1 MAIPLVEHGGR
12 MKALTDNR
20 WLLLLIRIVLG
31 GLLITSSLSKFH
43 DEIAFREALLAYG
56 MLPESLGSLYAA
68 VLPWV
73 ELLIGC
79 CLVLGVLSLFASA
92 LSLPLVLS
100 FTIANVYA
108 MVHPLGAAAD
118 CSCLGSLVRLS
129 HPASLAIYL
138 GMILAAGLLI
148 AGRRRAGA
156 FSLGS
161 ILDSIKFGIDSRIRI
176 ALKLSS
182 LAILIVAI
190 LAVTPV
196 QSVLADEGVDDA
208 LKQGVPVVLF
218 LYEQDADLRQ
228 EAATLA
234 HIEVSYSQVYVV
246 RLRYGEARSE
256 AKQFGLESLPTL
268 FIITSKSKSGSYVVT
283 ATFEGSLDERE
294 VTMLLDDILGR

>member
-43 DEIAFREALLAYG
+43 DQIAFREALLAYG

-73 ELLIGC
+73 ELFIGC
-79 CLVLGVLSLFASA
+79 CLVLGVFSLFASA

-108 MVHPLGAAAD
+108 MVHPLGPAAD

-129 HPASLAIYL
+129 HPASLAIDL

-156 FSLGS
+156 FSLS
-161 ILDSIKFGIDSRIRI
+161 SVLDSIGFGIDGRMRV
-176 ALKLSS
+176 ALKLSL
-182 LAILIVAI
+182 LAILTIAIVAVI
-190 LAVTPV
+190 PV

-208 LKQGVPVVLF
+208 LKQGMPVLLF

-234 HIEVSYSQVYVV
+234 RIEVSYSQVSVV
-246 RLRYGEARSE
+246 RLRYSEARSE
-256 AKQFGLESLPTL
+256 AKRFGLETLPTL
-268 FIITSKSKSGSYVVT
+268 LVLTGKSHSGSYVVT
-283 ATFEGSLDERE
+283 AAFEGSLDEHE
-294 VTMLLDDILGR
+294 VTHLLDDILNE

>member
-1 MAIPLVEHGGR
+1 

-20 WLLLLIRIVLG
+20 WLLLLIRIILG

-43 DEIAFREALLAYG
+43 DQNAFRVALLAYG
-56 MLPESLGSLYAA
+56 MLPESLGSLYAT

-79 CLVLGVLSLFASA
+79 CLVLGVFLLFASA

-108 MVHPLGAAAD
+108 MVHPVGAAAD

-129 HPASLAIYL
+129 HPASLAIDL

-161 ILDSIKFGIDSRIRI
+161 TLDSMRFGIDSRMRVV
-176 ALKLSS
+176 LKLSL
-182 LAILIVAI
+182 LAILILVVV
-190 LAVTPV
+190 AVTPV

-208 LKQGVPVVLF
+208 LKQGRPVLLF

-246 RLRYGEARSE
+246 RLRYSEARSE
-256 AKQFGLESLPTL
+256 AKQFGLETLPTL
-268 FIITSKSKSGSYVVT
+268 LVITGKSHSGSYVVT
-283 ATFEGSLDERE
+283 ASFEGSLDEHE
-294 VTMLLDDILGR
+294 VTKLLDDILSR